1 MICPRCKNQDSQYF
15 YTFKNITYC
24 RKCVKIGSTCFS
36 PSRSPSIIKTV
47 DYQLDYELTPLQNNI
62 SRQLLQ
68 RYQQHLNTS
77 LKAVCGAGK
86 TEITYEVIK

>member
-1 MICPRCKNQDSQYF
+1 MIRIKIH
-15 YTFKNITYC
+15 NIFILS
-24 RKCVKIGSTCFS
+24 KILLIAVSALRSVRLTCFS

-86 TEITYEVIK
+86 TEITYEGH